1 MSASQPS
8 GSRVERRMR
17 ETRDRIR
24 KAALEL
30 FAERGLDE
38 TTVAEITERADVGKG
53 TFFTYFPSKVAVL
66 TDVAAS
72 LVEQMEAA
80 LVAAAAEGHPLEE
93 RLQRLFA
100 PALDWHQS
108 HPEISRFLAV
118 AFLRDA
124 GYAEADQVN
133 NQRLFAM
140 LNEEIGASQARG
152 ELTRDIPR
160 DLATRTLFGVYFG
173 SLAIWHIGKR
183 TVPLQ
188 EHFAASFHV
197 VMRGLRP

>member
-1 MSASQPS
+1 
-8 GSRVERRMR
+8 MR

-24 KAALEL
+24 KSALEL

-80 LVAAAAEGHPLEE
+80 LVTASGEGHPLDE
-93 RLQRLFA
+93 RLRRLFA

-124 GYAEADQVN
+124 AYADADQVN
-133 NQRLFAM
+133 NQRLFT
-140 LNEEIGASQARG
+140 LLGNEIAASQARG
-152 ELTRDIPR
+152 ELTPDVPPER
-160 DLATRTLFGVYFG
+160 ATRTLFGVYFG
-173 SLAIWHIGKR
+173 ALATWHIGKR
-183 TVPLQ
+183 AAPLHD
-188 EHFAASFHV
+188 HFAASFHV